1 MEAGLIEVAAPPVSC
16 PPRAAGRTTGAV
28 GPSTAHRTGFLR
40 LAGAVAAKDLRV
52 ELRSREVVYTMAFF
66 ATVIVVVF
74 SFAFVKDQRALIEAV
89 PGVAWAA
96 VVFAGTIGLGRAFD
110 REREGDTM
118 RALLLTPAP
127 RLAVFAGKTVAI
139 TALVISVEAVV
150 LPLCLLFFNVD
161 LGAGV
166 LHLALVLVLGAVGFA
181 VVGTVF
187 AAMLL
192 RVRSRDVL
200 LPVVLYPILVPMIM
214 AGTKATGALLAGAA
228 GDAWFWT
235 QFLAAYDAVFV
246 IVALW
251 TFEALVIE

>member
-1 MEAGLIEVAAPPVSC
+1 MPTDDVVPTPASC
-16 PPRAAGRTTGAV
+16 PPAAAGRTTQTV
-28 GPSTAHRTGFLR
+28 GPATAIRTSFLR
-40 LAGAVAAKDLRV
+40 TVGVVAAKDLRV

-74 SFAFVKDQRALIEAV
+74 SFAFVKDQKALVEAV

-118 RALLLTPAP
+118 RALLLSPAP
-127 RLAVFAGKTVAI
+127 RLAVFMGKTVAI
-139 TALVISVEAVV
+139 TLLVLSVEIVV
-150 LPLCLLFFNVD
+150 LPLCLLFFNID

-166 LHLALVLVLGAVGFA
+166 LGLALVLALGAVGFA

-214 AGTKATGALLAGAA
+214 AGTKATGALLVGAD

-235 QFLAAYDAVFV
+235 QFLAAYDAVF
-246 IVALW
+246 IVVAVW

>member
-1 MEAGLIEVAAPPVSC
+1 MHTQTETLRAEAWG
-16 PPRAAGRTTGAV
+16 TTGSV
-28 GPSTAHRTGFLR
+28 GFLR
-40 LAGAVAAKDLRV
+40 TAGAVAAKDLRV

-96 VVFAGTIGLGRAFD
+96 IVFAGTIGLGRAFD

-118 RALLLTPAP
+118 RALLLSPAP

-139 TALVISVEAVV
+139 ALLVVSVEAVV

-161 LGAGV
+161 IGSAV
-166 LHLALVLVLGAVGFA
+166 AHLALVLLLGGIGFA

-192 RVRSRDVL
+192 RIRSRDVL

-214 AGTKATGALLAGAA
+214 AGTKATAALLIGAS

-235 QFLAAYDAVFV
+235 QFLAAYDAIFV
-246 IVALW
+246 IVSLW

>member
-1 MEAGLIEVAAPPVSC
+1 MLTRTEPAP
-16 PPRAAGRTTGAV
+16 AV
-28 GPSTAHRTGFLR
+28 GVGCTTSSVGFLR

-74 SFAFVKDQRALIEAV
+74 SFAFVKDQKALVAAV

-118 RALLLTPAP
+118 RALLLAPAP
-127 RLAVFAGKTVAI
+127 RLAVFLGKTVSI
-139 TALVISVEAVV
+139 TLLVLSVEIVV

-161 LGAGV
+161 LGTAV
-166 LHLALVLVLGAVGFA
+166 LHLGLVLALGAVGFA

-214 AGTKATGALLAGAA
+214 AGTKATAALLAGTT
-228 GDAWFWT
+228 GEAWFWT

-246 IVALW
+246 VVAVW

>member
-1 MEAGLIEVAAPPVSC
+1 MQPEPATAPAVAAGC
-16 PPRAAGRTTGAV
+16 TTGSV
-28 GPSTAHRTGFLR
+28 GFFR

-52 ELRSREVVYTMAFF
+52 ELRSREVLYTMAFF

-74 SFAFVKDQRALIEAV
+74 SFAFVKDERALVEAV

-96 VVFAGTIGLGRAFD
+96 VVFAGTVGLGRAFD

-118 RALLLTPAP
+118 RALLMSPAP
-127 RLAVFAGKTVAI
+127 RLAVFAGKTVSI
-139 TALVISVEAVV
+139 ALLVLAVEAVV
-150 LPLCLLFFNVD
+150 LPLCLLFFNIGAGDAWLQLVLALF
-161 LGAGV
+161 LGAI
-166 LHLALVLVLGAVGFA
+166 GFA
-181 VVGTVF
+181 TVGTVF

-214 AGTKATGALLAGAA
+214 AGTKATAAVLAGIP

-235 QFLAAYDAVFV
+235 KFLAAYDAVFV
-246 IVALW
+246 VVALW